1 MSEKVGNWFKRNYRN
16 VIIGAL
22 VVVPFLVSIIS
33 TIHVIDF
40 FQLSNYYW
48 LAITLAIAFEVG
60 ALSSL
65 AALAVMDKI
74 SKVSLW
80 MIFILITIMQMMG
93 NIYYAFDFIT
103 IKMKTNP
110 EWTQNWIDLF
120 SIQGEDLSL
129 TKRILA
135 IVSGGFLPIISLTF
149 LHLLITY
156 IAKSKP
162 ASNEEEYEYITVDEN
177 GHEIIE
183 VEETPEERVSIPFV
197 KAQEDT
203 KPVESVITTNNES
216 DEYGSIN
223 EAPKDT
229 KKDDFGS
236 EIKSNSSEKKT
247 RIVTNGDVNEPIPMG
262 TNSSRVKQEFE
273 KLPLK
278 DTIDMVDN
286 TKINNKSEKAKDVK
300 LSNDILP
307 VISELIKQIKPD
319 ANDQDVMELKEQ
331 LEKIATTESNGKL
344 KIDLSSFFNFK
355 QSTNPPDDLQ
365 PIVAKPEISLLQ
377 NKKKDDTESKT
388 QIRAVD
394 RKQIKPV
401 IELPKKELSNES
413 PVKENNQENTK
424 STVGVGQKF
433 KFPVRA
439 NDSISTINQDLSNT
453 IHVSSTKQSA
463 NKPISVNSMPQIN
476 KAMNAEEIMNDDV
489 IQSVS
494 DDNDDIDN
502 GITIQKDTTFEPSLE
517 IIETENKVE
526 ETPSNLELLNGIEPK
541 KKKIL
546 LYKEK
551 QKRIYD
557 GYE

>member
-197 KAQEDT
+197 KAQEDI

-247 RIVTNGDVNEPIPMG
+247 RKVTNGDVNEPIPMG

-463 NKPISVNSMPQIN
+463 NKPISVNSIPQIN

>member
-1 MSEKVGNWFKRNYRN
+1 
-16 VIIGAL
+16 
-22 VVVPFLVSIIS
+22 
-33 TIHVIDF
+33 
-40 FQLSNYYW
+40 
-48 LAITLAIAFEVG
+48 
-60 ALSSL
+60 
-65 AALAVMDKI
+65 
-74 SKVSLW
+74 
-80 MIFILITIMQMMG
+80 MQMMG

-247 RIVTNGDVNEPIPMG
+247 RKVTNGDVNKPIPMD

-453 IHVSSTKQSA
+453 IHVLSTKQSA